1 MTTNDIEKPVALEAD
16 KAAAGT
22 NALWVQLMLVIFVSL
37 MVFVAMRGIEK
48 VFFDKEIIAVDL
60 KVVLSK
66 ELEKSGT
73 QIMTEEQ
80 RNQRASAFNQALEVA
95 LDKVSNNGHKII
107 LVSPAVI
114 SGVTDYT
121 QVVTDEVRRT
131 LDESLKQRGFQK

>member
-1 MTTNDIEKPVALEAD
+1 MTTNDIEKPVALEAE
-16 KAAAGT
+16 KSAWT

-121 QVVTDEVRRT
+121 QVVTDEVTRT
-131 LDESLKQRGFQK
+131 LDESFKQRGFQK

>member
-1 MTTNDIEKPVALEAD
+1 
-16 KAAAGT
+16 
-22 NALWVQLMLVIFVSL
+22 
-37 MVFVAMRGIEK
+37 
-48 VFFDKEIIAVDL
+48 
-60 KVVLSK
+60 
-66 ELEKSGT
+66 
-73 QIMTEEQ
+73 MTEEQ

>member
-121 QVVTDEVRRT
+121 QVVTDEVTRT

>member
-16 KAAAGT
+16 KAAGT
-22 NALWVQLMLVIFVSL
+22 NALWVQLLLVIFVSL

-121 QVVTDEVRRT
+121 QVVTDEVTRT
-131 LDESLKQRGFQK
+131 LDESFKQRGFQK

>member
-16 KAAAGT
+16 KAAGT
-22 NALWVQLMLVIFVSL
+22 NALWVQLLLVIFVSL

-80 RNQRASAFNQALEVA
+80 RNQRASAFNQALEAA

>member
-1 MTTNDIEKPVALEAD
+1 MTTNDIEKPVALEAE
-16 KAAAGT
+16 KSAWT

>member
-1 MTTNDIEKPVALEAD
+1 MTTNDIEKPVALETEKSAW
-16 KAAAGT
+16 T

-48 VFFDKEIIAVDL
+48 VFFEKEIIAVDL

-121 QVVTDEVRRT
+121 QVVTDEVTRT

>member
-16 KAAAGT
+16 KAAGT

-48 VFFDKEIIAVDL
+48 VFFEKEIIAVDL

-121 QVVTDEVRRT
+121 QVVTDEVTRT